1 MTISL
6 PLEIF
11 YFIDT
16 GSDTWVGINL
26 VEIVLDEN
34 KNINVNKTKE

>member
-1 MTISL
+1 MI
-6 PLEIF
+6 LEIL

-26 VEIVLDEN
+26 VEIVLDKN
-34 KNINVNKTKE
+34 KNINANKTKE